1 MIQTLLI
8 LMLAT
13 ILIAFLFIVLEIKT
27 MTKGCQ
33 VLKEEVSEDYE
44 RIMRRLE
51 SPESWEDVDMHKLR
65 QKKKNDGSSV
75 EIV

>member
-27 MTKGCQ
+27 MTKECQ
-33 VLKEEVSEDYE
+33 VLKEEVAEDYE
-44 RIMRRLE
+44 RLMRRLE
-51 SPESWEDVDMHKLR
+51 SPESWENVDMHKLR
-65 QKKKNDGSSV
+65 QKKKDNGSSV